1 MWGIHESSFPSTH
14 SLHIQ
19 MNYSEIFNLI
29 LFNALLF
36 FSSGQTVLW
45 DLCEHVCKVSAASD
59 YSLGVGVYYFS
70 RSQSTFHSHTHK
82 EHLISRQQQA
92 PLTVGSNSIYCRTK
106 KTLSPLYSITG
117 AQLNEMRG
125 KQSRFRF

>member
-1 MWGIHESSFPSTH
+1 MLMTSHPRLNHVGDLWIIIPIH
-14 SLHIQ
+14 SLTTYSNELLRYIQ
-19 MNYSEIFNLI
+19 LNSLRCITV
-29 LFNALLF
+29 

-45 DLCEHVCKVSAASD
+45 DLFEHVCKASAASD

-106 KTLSPLYSITG
+106 NLISTLLHHRCT
-117 AQLNEMRG
+117 A
-125 KQSRFRF
+125 